1 MKKILFLFVL
11 LTTLAFG
18 KVNDTLSLFTPEEIE
33 KIDQQIEKIQD
44 ERDVTIYVNT
54 YSDEEGFVIDKAQKV
69 IALNIIRLEDGNPR
83 VELKFSKDMELDED
97 TQNIIEDLLNL
108 NEKSIAENKNSE
120 YVSEML
126 IGVDSLLENIKIEE
140 PIVVEQELAKEKK
153 AGFFLIMGLAFL
165 VIFGI
170 IIRVLMIKYNRS
182 FKEEI
187 DIISGEKEE

>member
-1 MKKILFLFVL
+1 MKKILFLFIL

-44 ERDVTIYVNT
+44 ERDITIYVNT

-140 PIVVEQELAKEKK
+140 PIVVEQELVKEKK

>member
-1 MKKILFLFVL
+1 MKKILFLFIL

-126 IGVDSLLENIKIEE
+126 IGVDSLLQNIKIEE
-140 PIVVEQELAKEKK
+140 PIVVEQELVKEKK

>member
-1 MKKILFLFVL
+1 MKKILFLFIL

-18 KVNDTLSLFTPEEIE
+18 KVNDTLDLFTPEEIQN
-33 KIDQQIEKIQD
+33 IDKQIEEIQD
-44 ERDVTIYVNT
+44 KRKVTIYVNT
-54 YSDEEGFVIDKAQKV
+54 YSSDEGFVIDKAQKV

-83 VELKFSKDMELDED
+83 VELKFSKDMELDDE
-97 TQNIIEDLLNL
+97 TQNSIEDMLNL
-108 NEKSIAENKNSE
+108 NEKSISENKNSE

-126 IGVDSLLENIKIEE
+126 IGIDSLLENIKIEE
-140 PIVVEQELAKEKK
+140 PIVVEQEIVNEKK

-170 IIRVLMIKYNRS
+170 IIRVLMIKYNKS

-187 DIISGEKEE
+187 DIISGDKE

>member
-1 MKKILFLFVL
+1 MKKILFLFIL

-140 PIVVEQELAKEKK
+140 PIVVEQELVKEKK